1 MEALKKT
8 LFILSVMAVIS
19 YTIRHV
25 YLKWVEPR
33 GSILDKY
40 EEPIVSEIKKATSLQ
55 QLEKLYSDASNKVL
69 VYDSLD
75 SIKAMQPYQRDQLEP
90 YKSRDE
96 ARNAINAW
104 ERQSHEIFQIRFYWV
119 LGLVLAIIG
128 FALYKKV
135 NPWLGITVLITGFA
149 EMVYWSSPSFFFGAE
164 FEYNNL
170 LTNKIILS
178 ILTLMLLIIGGFLT
192 DTLKSNSK

>member
-8 LFILSVMAVIS
+8 LFILSVVAVTS
-19 YTIRHV
+19 YTIRHI

-33 GSILDKY
+33 GSVLDKY
-40 EEPIVSEIKKATSLQ
+40 EKPIVSEIRKATSLE
-55 QLEKLYSDASNKVL
+55 QLEKLYADANNTVL
-69 VYDSLD
+69 AYDAVD
-75 SIKAMQPYQRDQLEP
+75 SIKAMESYKRMELEP
-90 YKSRDE
+90 YKNLDE
-96 ARNAINAW
+96 ARDAIQAW
-104 ERQSHEIFQIRFYWV
+104 ERQSHEIFKIRFYWA

-128 FALYKKV
+128 FGVYTKV

-149 EMVYWSSPSFFFGAE
+149 EMVYWTSPSFFYGAE

-178 ILTLMLLIIGGFLT
+178 ILTLALLILGGFLT
-192 DTLKSNSK
+192 DTLKSRSA